1 MKKAIFIFAIS
12 ACITASAQT
21 YSLQQLKD
29 SALQNNIAMHNA
41 QHDIAAAQ
49 QQRKEAFTHFFPN
62 VSAIGLTFNANKGMA
77 ETTLNPSEM
86 ITPEMG
92 VALSQMFPP
101 EALAA
106 LANPMSIS
114 MMKNGTIAGV
124 TAVQPVF
131 AGGQVRRSNQ
141 GVGSHGRAIFVAP
154 CHNSLRE

>member
-21 YSLQQLKD
+21 HSLQQLKD

-41 QHDIAAAQ
+41 QHDIAAAK

-92 VALSQMFPP
+92 VAISHMLPP
-101 EALAA
+101 DW
-106 LANPMSIS
+106 
-114 MMKNGTIAGV
+114 
-124 TAVQPVF
+124 QPLP
-131 AGGQVRRSNQ
+131 
-141 GVGSHGRAIFVAP
+141 IP
-154 CHNSLRE
+154 